1 MSTTERGYAD
11 ETLSYYDEH
20 AQEFSDATVDI
31 SFDHMYKPFE
41 DRLAPG
47 ASILDLGCGSGR
59 DSLHFIERGY
69 QVTSTDGSAEL
80 CQRASKLLG
89 REVRCELFGE
99 LEDRDAYDGI
109 WACSSILHVP
119 KAGLADVFARMR
131 RALHAHGI
139 IYTSFKE
146 GDFEG
151 MRHGRY
157 FTNFTEA
164 SLRDFLQ
171 GVDGLV
177 IDTLWHTFDA
187 RPERGSE
194 TWLNVLLTRS

>member
-1 MSTTERGYAD
+1 MSATERGYAD

-20 AQEFSDATVDI
+20 AQEFSDSTVGI
-31 SFDHMYKPFE
+31 SFDHMYAPFE

-59 DSLHFIERGY
+59 DSLHFIGRGY
-69 QVTSTDGSAEL
+69 QVTSTDGSREL
-80 CQRASKLLG
+80 CLRASELLG
-89 REVRCELFGE
+89 REVRCELFGD
-99 LEDRDAYDGI
+99 LADIDAYDGI

-119 KAGLADVFARMR
+119 KARLADVMGRMR
-131 RALHAHGI
+131 RALHPHGI

-164 SLRDFLQ
+164 SLRRFLE
-171 GVDGLV
+171 GVGGLE